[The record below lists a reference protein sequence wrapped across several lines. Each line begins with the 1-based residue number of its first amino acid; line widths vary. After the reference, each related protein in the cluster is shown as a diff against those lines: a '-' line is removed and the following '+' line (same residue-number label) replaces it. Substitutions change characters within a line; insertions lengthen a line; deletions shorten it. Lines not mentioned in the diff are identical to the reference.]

1 LLSNNSRN
9 GSAVQINQARI
20 RRRHLTS
27 GQKTLLLMAA
37 PCLAALLLF
46 SYLPLLGW
54 AIAFFDYKPG
64 YKLLDSQFT
73 GFKYF
78 ILAFQD
84 PEFAA
89 VLRNTLAISFLG
101 LLASPLAVVFAMFLN
116 EMRIGKVK
124 KFIQTTTTLP
134 NFISW
139 VLVYALCYIMFSTG
153 DGMVNKLLLHLN
165 WISAPLN
172 PLANPDIVWLFQ
184 TGVLI
189 WKTLGF
195 TAIIYIASIA
205 GIDQEQYDAAAV
217 DGAGRFGKMLH
228 ITLPGIIPTFITLL
242 LLNIGSLLSN
252 GFEQFYLFNN
262 GLVQSKIQVL
272 DLYVYRIGI
281 SQNNY
286 PMSTAL
292 GMTKTI
298 VSIALLMTAN
308 FLSKKLRDQSI
319 F

>member
-1 LLSNNSRN
+1 MSNNSRN

-20 RRRHLTS
+20 RRRQLTS

-78 ILAFQD
+78 ILAFRD

-153 DGMVNKLLLHLN
+153 DGMVNKLLLQLN
-165 WISAPLN
+165 WISVPLN

-205 GIDQEQYDAAAV
+205 GIDQDQYDAAAV

-308 FLSKKLRDQSI
+308 LISKKLRNQSI